1 MTSLNLIVIKTDNLQ
16 GQAEFYT
23 ALGMQFDYH
32 KHGNG
37 PYHYASITD
46 GPTLEI
52 YPLPKNMT
60 KPDHTTRLGFVIE
73 RLDALISDLKSRG
86 VTIVSEPAVSEWG
99 YVAIVQDLD
108 GRKIELTENPIPQPV
123 TSSI

>member
-1 MTSLNLIVIKTDNLQ
+1 MLNLIVIKTDNLQ

-37 PYHYASITD
+37 PYHYASVGD
-46 GPTLEI
+46 NPTLEI
-52 YPLPKNMT
+52 YPLPKHT
-60 KPDHTTRLGFVIE
+60 VKPDNTTRLGLVVE
-73 RLDALISDLKSRG
+73 RLDVLVSDLKSRG
-86 VTIVSEPAVSEWG
+86 IRIVSEPAVSEWG

-108 GRKIELTENPIPQPV
+108 GRKIELTERK
-123 TSSI
+123 